1 MLNYSHWA
9 DYFWGLATKAR
20 PSRTKRFEG
29 AHVVKD
35 CGLEPCWKV
44 KFGLHCQSLLCRAG
58 VRTVDLPNDTWSDLY
73 FALFSR
79 APCGVAGTS
88 RDETAPAC
96 KSCRKYN
103 VTFEYVWIRR
113 TELRVGTSGHPKT
126 KKKRKNSL
134 RARTHP
140 DPLHC
145 LGFSHHC
152 RSLEGFE
159 ANGMSTCAQIQHL
172 LNTF

>member
-9 DYFWGLATKAR
+9 DYFGGLATKAR

-29 AHVVKD
+29 AHVVRD

-73 FALFSR
+73 FALCSR

-103 VTFEYVWIRR
+103 VTFEYV
-113 TELRVGTSGHPKT
+113 
-126 KKKRKNSL
+126 
-134 RARTHP
+134 
-140 DPLHC
+140 
-145 LGFSHHC
+145 
-152 RSLEGFE
+152 
-159 ANGMSTCAQIQHL
+159 
-172 LNTF
+172 